1 MIEAFGEFFSIGYVV
16 FVLFVLLFLSQML
29 FLYLGEP
36 SEQNDS
42 FEGRLTDAF
51 TFALR
56 HTLAMG
62 FISLIAGIIIG
73 VIYFVFSSFVS

>member
-1 MIEAFGEFFSIGYVV
+1 MIEAFREFFSIGYVA
-16 FVLFVLLFLSQML
+16 FILFILLFLSQTL
-29 FLYLGEP
+29 WLYLGEP
-36 SEQNDS
+36 SEQSDS

-73 VIYFVFSSFVS
+73 IICYVFSSF